1 MTELKQEKKKPVATE
16 TSSEGENSEERRITA
31 LAASFD
37 RGDDIFRLRS
47 LEPKEAAA
55 AYRERCVQNRP

>member
-1 MTELKQEKKKPVATE
+1 MTELKQEKKSLLPQKPPQRGKTPRR
-16 TSSEGENSEERRITA
+16 EESQL

-37 RGDDIFRLRS
+37 RGDDIFRLWS